1 MRAAWAWIRR
11 LGRSLTGTGRDRD
24 LDDELRFHLEMQ
36 TALEVSRGRPPAD
49 AERAARLRLGATDVI
64 SQAYRDQQGVPAI
77 DTIVQDLRYAVR
89 TLRRDSRFS
98 VMAILTLTLG
108 IGATTT
114 IFSLVR
120 GVLLDPLPYP
130 DSDRLVRVYESSP
143 EFPLFPVGPHGLLAY
158 RHENRTLDGFAGY
171 TGEDLHLAMESRPER
186 LKGLQVSSN
195 YFQVLRVLPAYG
207 RPFTWVEERENANV
221 VILSDALWRARF
233 HGDPAVVGRAVRLSG
248 RLFTIVG
255 VMPAGFQHVG
265 GTYRSPAQGET
276 VDVWWPLPLERASER
291 KGWHYINAIARL
303 KPGVTAAQARA
314 DLAAVSAH
322 THDAENRWDIRT
334 VPLLSDVVGRSS
346 DAIRLLTI
354 AVCLLMLIA
363 CANVSSLLLARA
375 TARQRERAVRF
386 ALGASRWR
394 LLRQS
399 LVESLVLSLPG
410 ALGGALVTIAGVGLL
425 VAVLPEDFPRLH
437 NVRVDWAVLGFAIAL
452 TGTSVLVFGLL
463 PAWQQ
468 ASDAVHPMLHDVNAR
483 TSASRRT
490 VQLRNLLVV
499 CEIALA
505 SALLIGAGL
514 LARSFVTLGR
524 APAGFESAGVLTC
537 LLVLPDPANAPPEAS
552 ARFFTQVVDGVRTL
566 PGVIAAG
573 GGAALPWTG
582 YDENTGF
589 EIVGRLQRD
598 EPNARFHTA
607 TPGYFDAL
615 RIPLRAGRLID
626 ERDTRDAP
634 KVVLVNEALATKYF
648 SGENP
653 LGRALDLWGEQRTI
667 VGVVGDVKDAPTAVA
682 AVPAFWWP
690 HEQVSRPAM
699 SLVVRTE
706 REPLGLVPDI
716 RRIVAR
722 LDPELPITDI
732 RTLDEIVSAAN
743 AQRRFVLAMTVLF
756 AGAALLL
763 AAVGAY
769 GVLAWTVRQRTRE
782 LGVRV
787 ALGARRQDVL
797 LLVLRHGGQLAS
809 IGIVV
814 GAVAALASGRVLQA
828 LLYGVSPRDAATFAA
843 AASAMLVIACLAALG
858 PAWAA
863 TRANPVEALRLE

>member
-1 MRAAWAWIRR
+1 VRAVWAWVRR

-36 TALEVSRGRPPAD
+36 TALEVSRGSSPRE
-49 AERAARLRLGATDVI
+49 AERAARLRLGATDAI
-64 SQAYRDQQGVPAI
+64 REAYRDQQGVPAI
-77 DTIVQDLRYAVR
+77 DTVVQDVRHAAR

-98 VMAILTLTLG
+98 LMAIMTLTLG

-130 DSDRLVRVYESSP
+130 ESDRLVRVYESSP
-143 EFPLFPVGPHGLLAY
+143 RFPLFPVGPHGLLAY

-186 LKGLQVSSN
+186 LRGLQVSSN
-195 YFQVLRVLPAYG
+195 YFQVLRVLPAFG
-207 RPFTWVEERENANV
+207 RAFTWAEEREDANV
-221 VILSDALWRARF
+221 VILSDALWRSRF

-291 KGWHYINAIARL
+291 KGWHYINAVARL
-303 KPGVTAAQARA
+303 KPDVTAAQAQA

-322 THDAENRWDIRT
+322 THDAENPWDIRT

-346 DAIRLLTI
+346 DAMRLLTV
-354 AVCLLMLIA
+354 AVGLLMLIA

-399 LVESLVLSLPG
+399 LVESLVLSVPG
-410 ALGGALVTIAGVGLL
+410 AVGGALVAFAGVGLL
-425 VAVLPEDFPRLH
+425 VALLPQDFPRLH
-437 NVRVDWAVLGFAIAL
+437 NVRVDSTVLAFATL
-452 TGTSVLVFGLL
+452 LSGMSVLLFGLL

-468 ASDAVHPMLHDVNAR
+468 ASDVVHPMLHDANAR
-483 TSASRRT
+483 TSATHRT
-490 VQLRNLLVV
+490 VRLRNLLVV

-514 LARSFVTLGR
+514 LARSFVKLGR
-524 APAGFESAGVLTC
+524 APAGFESGHVLTC
-537 LLVLPDPANAPPEAS
+537 LLVLPDPANAPPETS
-552 ARFFTQVVDGVRTL
+552 ARFFSQVVAAVRAL
-566 PGVIAAG
+566 PGVVAAG
-573 GGAALPWTG
+573 AGTALPWTG

-589 EIVGRLQRD
+589 QIVGRPQRD
-598 EPNARFHTA
+598 EPNARFHMA
-607 TPGYFDAL
+607 TPGYFEAL

-626 ERDTRDAP
+626 GRDTADAP
-634 KVVLVNEALATKYF
+634 NVVVVNEALAAKYF
-648 SGENP
+648 AGENP
-653 LGRALDLWGEQRTI
+653 LGRVLDLWGAPRTI
-667 VGVVGDVKDAPTAVA
+667 VGVVGDVKDAPTSAA

-690 HEQVSRPAM
+690 QEQMSRPAM
-699 SLVVRTE
+699 SLVVRTN
-706 REPLGLVPDI
+706 RESLGLVPDI

-722 LDPELPITDI
+722 LDPELPLTDI
-732 RTLDEIVSAAN
+732 RTLDDIVAAAN

-797 LLVLRHGGQLAS
+797 LLVLRHGGRLAA
-809 IGIVV
+809 IGIAV
-814 GAVAALASGRVLQA
+814 GAAAALASGRVLQA

-843 AASAMLVIACLAALG
+843 AASAMLVIACLASLG

-863 TRANPVEALRLE
+863 TRADPVEALRLE